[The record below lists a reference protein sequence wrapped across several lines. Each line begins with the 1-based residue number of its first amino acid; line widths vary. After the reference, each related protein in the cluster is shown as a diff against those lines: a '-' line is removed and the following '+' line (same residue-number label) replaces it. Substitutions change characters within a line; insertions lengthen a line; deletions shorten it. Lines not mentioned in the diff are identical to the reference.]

1 MTHRIYVVSDTTDGG
16 AQHLVRAANP
26 ASAIRHVVRDRYKAA
41 VAAQE
46 TIVDLLTAGQT
57 VADATGPQAELPTDC

>member
-1 MTHRIYVVSDTTDGG
+1 VVDSTEGG

-46 TIVDLLTAGQT
+46 TIVDLLTARQT
-57 VADATGPQAELPTDC
+57 VADATTAQAELPED

>member
-1 MTHRIYVVSDTTDGG
+1 MSHRIYVVADTSEGG
-16 AQHLVRAANP
+16 KQHLVRAANP

-46 TIVDLLTAGQT
+46 TIVDLLTAG
-57 VADATGPQAELPTDC
+57 

>member
-1 MTHRIYVVSDTTDGG
+1 MSHRIYVVADTSEGG
-16 AQHLVRAANP
+16 KQHLVRAANP
-26 ASAIRHVVRDRYKAA
+26 ASAIRHVVCDRYKAA

-57 VADATGPQAELPTDC
+57 VADATTAQAELPED